1 LGVSWGMSLKVP
13 RPTPKSQTLTD
24 GENIALRNVASG
36 APVQIQLCRRL
47 EKLGTIEAS
56 GGGWILT
63 PDGHIRL
70 MLNAAR

>member
-1 LGVSWGMSLKVP
+1 MSLKIP
-13 RPTPKSQTLTD
+13 RPTPKSHVLTEA
-24 GENIALRNVASG
+24 ENIALRNVASG

-47 EKLGTIEAS
+47 EKLGTIEAR

-70 MLNAAR
+70 MFDAAR